1 MNENHDIRSYLKVL
15 IHDIPSE
22 IYVGVAILLCV
33 GLLSFIKWKGF
44 RKGTRWSA

>member
-22 IYVGVAILLCV
+22 IYVGAVIFLCI
-33 GLLSFIKWKGF
+33 GLLSFIKGCQ
-44 RKGTRWSA
+44 GSVA